1 MNRGDAGLFS
11 DTLERKG
18 YPVRLT
24 PDVLSLYHGDRSASQ
39 IPIIDSTT
47 K

>member
-11 DTLERKG
+11 DPLERKG
-18 YPVRLT
+18 YPVRLA
-24 PDVLSLYHGDRSASQ
+24 PDFPSLYDGDRSANQ

-47 K
+47 I